1 MRGARARSRPRWQ
14 GADLRAPEIDY
25 TNQREQETM
34 NRQTN
39 LRWNLIFLLAVLGL
53 ARPLL
58 SITGVYSSLGGSTWA
73 PALVTVM
80 IAAVWVGIA
89 VAACS
94 SSPLATL
101 TLAGALYGVLAIVL
115 QQIIWN
121 LVLGGAP
128 EGTPSTAPV
137 LVMSW
142 VSILVTNTVWA
153 RFWVSW
159 RQGFA
164 ACFRGATPRLRR
176 VA

>member
-1 MRGARARSRPRWQ
+1 
-14 GADLRAPEIDY
+14 
-25 TNQREQETM
+25 M

-73 PALVTVM
+73 PALVIM

-89 VAACS
+89 VATCS

-101 TLAGALYGVLAIVL
+101 ALAGALYGVLPIVL
-115 QQIIWN
+115 QQITWN
-121 LVLGGAP
+121 LVLGAAP
-128 EGTPSTAPV
+128 EGTPSSAPV

-142 VSILVTNTVWA
+142 ASILATNTVWGA
-153 RFWVSW
+153 FL
-159 RQGFA
+159 GLLA
-164 ACFRGATPRLRR
+164 AGVCRLLPRRGTA
-176 VA
+176 AQED

>member
-1 MRGARARSRPRWQ
+1 
-14 GADLRAPEIDY
+14 
-25 TNQREQETM
+25 M

-53 ARPLL
+53 TRPLL

-73 PALVTVM
+73 PALVTIM
-80 IAAVWVGIA
+80 IAAVWVGIV
-89 VAACS
+89 VATCS

-115 QQIIWN
+115 QEIIWN

-137 LVMSW
+137 LVMSR
-142 VSILVTNTVWA
+142 VSILVTNTAWGT
-153 RFWVSW
+153 FL
-159 RQGFA
+159 GLLA
-164 ACFRGATPRLRR
+164 AEVCRLLPRRDTAAQEGCVTVLCRKL
-176 VA
+176 

>member
-1 MRGARARSRPRWQ
+1 
-14 GADLRAPEIDY
+14 
-25 TNQREQETM
+25 M

-73 PALVTVM
+73 SALVIM

-89 VAACS
+89 VATCS

-121 LVLGGAP
+121 LVLGSAP

-142 VSILVTNTVWA
+142 ASILVTNTVWGTFLGLLA
-153 RFWVSW
+153 AGVCRLLPRCDTAAQEGCVTVLCRKLNLRFETYPFDV
-159 RQGFA
+159 
-164 ACFRGATPRLRR
+164 
-176 VA
+176 

>member
-1 MRGARARSRPRWQ
+1 
-14 GADLRAPEIDY
+14 
-25 TNQREQETM
+25 M

-73 PALVTVM
+73 PALVTIM

-89 VAACS
+89 VATCS

-121 LVLGGAP
+121 LVLGRPGGYSLHCSSAGNVVGKHP
-128 EGTPSTAPV
+128 RDQYG
-137 LVMSW
+137 LGH
-142 VSILVTNTVWA
+142 VSGSPGGRGLPPASAA
-153 RFWVSW
+153 RHRDSGGL
-159 RQGFA
+159 RD
-164 ACFRGATPRLRR
+164 CF
-176 VA
+176 V